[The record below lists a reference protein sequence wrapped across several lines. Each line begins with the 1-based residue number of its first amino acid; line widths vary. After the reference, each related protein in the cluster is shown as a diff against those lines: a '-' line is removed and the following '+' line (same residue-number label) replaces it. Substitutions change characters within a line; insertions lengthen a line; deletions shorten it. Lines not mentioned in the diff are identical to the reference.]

1 MPAVNAAD
9 ADALAERAARLLGV
23 RFAGVERLS
32 DEESPKLVLRCAVE
46 GGSVGVVLK
55 QDSRRRAG
63 DADAIR
69 RFANEW
75 AGPVLLDAL
84 AADPPLSP
92 RCLGGDVAAGFVAL
106 EDLAPTGSLVE
117 PLTGD
122 DAAAA
127 EAALLAYA
135 DLLGRLHGATA
146 GRIDQYQTIRA
157 GVEPGGDPR
166 SGHGRDVVRLAA
178 RVPGFLAE
186 FGVAPEPGFA
196 AELGSA
202 LARLAE
208 PGPLL
213 AYQHADS
220 CPDNVAMTAR
230 GPRLIDFEH
239 SGFGHAL
246 LDAAVVEMAFPTCWC
261 ANRVPDR
268 VIERAAAAYRRALV
282 PGCPAAADDRLFDEG
297 YTAACVFWAFRTALF
312 DEPAKFLADDREW
325 GIATVRQR
333 NVYWADRLAGVAGA
347 RGQLPAVAATAARL
361 AAALRDRWG
370 PGFVELPLYPAFR
383 RPLVG

>member
-1 MPAVNAAD
+1 MEE
-9 ADALAERAARLLGV
+9 LAERAARLLGV

-46 GGSVGVVLK
+46 GGPVGVVLK
-55 QDSRRRAG
+55 QDSRHGAG
-63 DADAIR
+63 DADAAR

-75 AGPVLLDAL
+75 AGPALLDAL

-92 RCLGGDVAAGFVAL
+92 RFLGGDAAAGFVAL

-117 PLTGD
+117 PLTGAD
-122 DAAAA
+122 PAAA

-146 GRIDQYQTIRA
+146 GRIDEYRRIRA
-157 GVEPGGDPR
+157 GIQPGGDPR
-166 SGHGRDVVRLAA
+166 AGHGRDVDRLAA
-178 RVPGFLAE
+178 RVPRFLAE

-196 AELGSA
+196 AELERA
-202 LARLAE
+202 MARLSE

-213 AYQHADS
+213 AYLHADS
-220 CPDNVAMTAR
+220 CPDNVAVTAR
-230 GPRLIDFEH
+230 GPRLLDFEH

-261 ANRVPDR
+261 ASRVPDP
-268 VIERAAAAYRRALV
+268 VIARATAAYRDALAR
-282 PGCPAAADDRLFDEG
+282 GCPAAADDRLFDEG
-297 YTAACVFWAFRTALF
+297 YTAACVFWAFRSALF
-312 DEPAKFLADDREW
+312 DGPAAFLDGDPRW

-333 NVYWADRLAGVAGA
+333 NVYWADRLAGVAAA
-347 RGQLPAVAATAARL
+347 RGQLPAVGATAARL

-383 RPLVG
+383 RAPGA